1 MMMIGPGRPEATG
14 GFALDP
20 CGSFARGDLPTHS
33 PGASTETTDSKCVDL
48 GLAPEEITRMHHR
61 LPFRGPLDLDLTL
74 TCGQAFRWRRSGRGW
89 SGVVGRAEFLLLG
102 AGPETLEVETVGE
115 DPGAEA
121 IRRYFRLD
129 EDPRIHLEHAP
140 ELEHLPGFAPLL
152 GMRLLRQDSWE
163 ALASFI
169 CSAAANIRKITTCV
183 EALSDRFGEPIRGS
197 DRRGFPTVRA
207 LASARESD
215 LRRAGLGFRAPYL
228 LGTARMLAMDGAW
241 SWERV
246 RGLELDGARAELTRF
261 PGVGPKI
268 ADCALLF
275 GLDRLDAYPVDRWI
289 RRATQELSS
298 RRSAG
303 DDELARWAVR
313 LGPGRGYLQ
322 QILFHL
328 RRTTGRPLPPL
339 ASWNPARRPARKAA
353 AAGGVA
359 RARAARRA
367 G

>member
-1 MMMIGPGRPEATG
+1 MTAMRHELSYT
-14 GFALDP
+14 
-20 CGSFARGDLPTHS
+20 
-33 PGASTETTDSKCVDL
+33 
-48 GLAPEEITRMHHR
+48 
-61 LPFRGPLDLDLTL
+61 GPLDLDLIL
-74 TCGQAFRWRRSGRGW
+74 TCGQAFRWRPYDAGW
-89 SGVVGRAEFLLLG
+89 SGILGRAEILLLPG
-102 AGPETLEVETVGE
+102 APGTLRVESLGS
-115 DPGAEA
+115 DPGPDA

-129 EDPRIHLEHAP
+129 EDPRIHLEHAQ
-140 ELEHLPGFAPLL
+140 ELRDLPGFVPLL
-152 GMRLLRQDSWE
+152 GLRLLRQDPWE

-183 EALSDRFGEPIRGS
+183 EALSERWGERIPGS
-197 DRRGFPTVRA
+197 DRRGFPS
-207 LASARESD
+207 LAAIAGARETD

-228 LGTARMLAMDGAW
+228 LETARTLAGDAAW
-241 SWERV
+241 SWDRL
-246 RGLELDGARAELTRF
+246 RTLPLDEARRELTRLS
-261 PGVGPKI
+261 GVGPKI

-298 RRSAG
+298 RRTAR

-328 RRTTGRPLPPL
+328 RRTSGQPLPSL
-339 ASWNPARRPARKAA
+339 DAKGRK
-353 AAGGVA
+353 
-359 RARAARRA
+359 RRA

>member
-1 MMMIGPGRPEATG
+1 MRHG
-14 GFALDP
+14 
-20 CGSFARGDLPTHS
+20 LPYS
-33 PGASTETTDSKCVDL
+33 
-48 GLAPEEITRMHHR
+48 
-61 LPFRGPLDLDLTL
+61 GPLDIDLTL
-74 TCGQAFRWRRSGRGW
+74 TCGQAFRWRPHEKGW
-89 SGVVGRAEFLLLG
+89 SGVLGRAEVVLLESG
-102 AGPETLEVETVGE
+102 AGTLELETVGS

-129 EDPRIHLEHAP
+129 EDPRVHLEHAR
-140 ELEHLPGFAPLL
+140 ELEGLPGFLPLL
-152 GMRLLRQDSWE
+152 GLRLLRQDPWE

-183 EALSDRFGEPIRGS
+183 EGISDRFGEPIAGS
-197 DRRGFPTVRA
+197 TRRAFPTARA
-207 LASARESD
+207 LAGARESD

-228 LGTARMLAMDGAW
+228 LGTARMLAADETW
-241 SWERV
+241 SWDRL
-246 RGLELDGARAELTRF
+246 RQLELDEARAELTRF

-289 RRATQELSS
+289 RRATQEISS

-303 DDELARWAVR
+303 DEELARWAAR

-328 RRTTGRPLPPL
+328 RRTSGRPLPSL
-339 ASWNPARRPARKAA
+339 AS
-353 AAGGVA
+353 A
-359 RARAARRA
+359 RAGRRV